1 MQGLSTLQQ
10 QQQSPAGPIVGCDES
25 SQAPSVIYTRRN
37 TSAKHLF
44 MQLYRQILCCF
55 ESFGLLYK
63 QTKRPTSK
71 PTDRETTQTDDIC
84 SFHGARSNIMQ
95 GVIRLISP
103 LLPYNQILRW
113 SFLPCVR
120 AVNQKRG
127 DMSYRVVSI
136 VF

>member
-1 MQGLSTLQQ
+1 MQGLCTLQ

-44 MQLYRQILCCF
+44 MQLYRQILCF

-113 SFLPCVR
+113 SSLPCVR